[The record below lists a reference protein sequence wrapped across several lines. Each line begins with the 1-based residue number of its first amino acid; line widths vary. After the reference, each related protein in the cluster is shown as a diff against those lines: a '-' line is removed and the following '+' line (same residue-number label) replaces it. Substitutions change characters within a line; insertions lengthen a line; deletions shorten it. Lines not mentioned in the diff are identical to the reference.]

1 MLSDSHSLKGDTW
14 IICNKRI
21 SLISFGE
28 LTSILF
34 RSLFMKKNGLVRNV
48 TLSNCLGVRIAL
60 MYCQNFPCLFFSCA
74 AWNQRSCWSIKTTF
88 TSCFPFFQHVWG
100 WFDQCNYHLGRLGL
114 LKKPLQVCNRCCSVW
129 RAHIFQVQCVILL
142 WEMIYLDFFGKL
154 LGKLLLSEEVT
165 KPLLLS
171 CFGRK
176 SFSGSSLS
184 VISVW
189 KMLWWGNY
197 YSAYFTK
204 KVYRNPFKLW
214 EVTETSLILPH
225 R

>member
-34 RSLFMKKNGLVRNV
+34 RSLFVKKTGLVRNV

-142 WEMIYLDFFGKL
+142 WEMIYLDFLVNCSESFCYLKKWLSLCFCLALGGKVLVVL
-154 LGKLLLSEEVT
+154 L
-165 KPLLLS
+165 
-171 CFGRK
+171 CQ
-176 SFSGSSLS
+176 
-184 VISVW
+184 W
-189 KMLWWGNY
+189 
-197 YSAYFTK
+197 
-204 KVYRNPFKLW
+204 
-214 EVTETSLILPH
+214 
-225 R
+225 